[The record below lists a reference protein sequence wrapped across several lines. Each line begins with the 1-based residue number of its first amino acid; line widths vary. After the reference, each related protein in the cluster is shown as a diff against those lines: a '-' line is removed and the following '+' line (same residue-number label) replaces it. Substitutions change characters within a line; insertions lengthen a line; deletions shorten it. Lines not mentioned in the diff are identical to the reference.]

1 MDTLEGSILMWIGIF
16 IYSPLLAVWE
26 FVGAA
31 LGSIIGNNMGYFV
44 TNNVTVSKKNA
55 SILCIQITGI
65 KLSKRAIF
73 IIRC

>member
-26 FVGAA
+26 FLGAA

-44 TNNVTVSKKNA
+44 TNNVTVSKNLPLYFVSRYK
-55 SILCIQITGI
+55 T
-65 KLSKRAIF
+65 K
-73 IIRC
+73 